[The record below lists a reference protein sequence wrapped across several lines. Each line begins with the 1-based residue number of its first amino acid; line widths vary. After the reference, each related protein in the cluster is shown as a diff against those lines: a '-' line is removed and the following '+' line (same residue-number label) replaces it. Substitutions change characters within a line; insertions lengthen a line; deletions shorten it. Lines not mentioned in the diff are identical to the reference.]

1 MDNKN
6 DENVIYNIDIIV
18 DKRKILC
25 SKNPEKENIEKYFVL
40 YFLYLPYKRNF
51 YGENEY
57 RKFFFTRVV

>member
-1 MDNKN
+1 MN
-6 DENVIYNIDIIV
+6 
-18 DKRKILC
+18 ILC
-25 SKNPEKENIEKYFVL
+25 SKNPKKENIEKYFVL